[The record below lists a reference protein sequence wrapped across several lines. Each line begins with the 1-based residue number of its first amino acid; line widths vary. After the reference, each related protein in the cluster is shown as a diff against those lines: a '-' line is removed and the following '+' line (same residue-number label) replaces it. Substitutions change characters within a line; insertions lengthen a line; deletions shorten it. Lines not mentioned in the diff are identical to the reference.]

1 VQKKSV
7 VFAGVM
13 GLATGVLTGNSG
25 LSPIVPLKLNLG
37 NGDIIH
43 IDNFDPSD
51 AANEAMLL
59 AA

>member
-1 VQKKSV
+1 
-7 VFAGVM
+7 VM